1 MKRLIFILLL
11 FILILSLS
19 SAGILRGGSFDGD
32 KAGVMTGYSDSSLS
46 GGALAL
52 LGKGLAVT
60 LLLIST
66 SAILG
71 CILGFAF
78 CLIRMTGRKVA
89 GAKDVAEECAAG
101 SRRARMLFDEYGSR
115 LADFISPVLMR
126 FGADMLVLGGNI
138 SRAYG
143 LFGPALENGMERNG
157 CDVRVRTSALLGRAA
172 MTGAASLFRAGD

>member
-1 MKRLIFILLL
+1 
-11 FILILSLS
+11 
-19 SAGILRGGSFDGD
+19 
-32 KAGVMTGYSDSSLS
+32 
-46 GGALAL
+46 
-52 LGKGLAVT
+52 
-60 LLLIST
+60 
-66 SAILG
+66 
-71 CILGFAF
+71 
-78 CLIRMTGRKVA
+78 
-89 GAKDVAEECAAG
+89 
-101 SRRARMLFDEYGSR
+101 MLFDEYGSR

>member
-11 FILILSLS
+11 LILILSLS
-19 SAGILRGGSFDGD
+19 SAGILRGGSFGGN
-32 KAGVMTGYSDSSLS
+32 KAGIMTVYSDSSLS

-89 GAKDVAEECAAG
+89 DAIDLSVNEEKEKTKA
-101 SRRARMLFDEYGSR
+101 
-115 LADFISPVLMR
+115 
-126 FGADMLVLGGNI
+126 
-138 SRAYG
+138 
-143 LFGPALENGMERNG
+143 
-157 CDVRVRTSALLGRAA
+157 
-172 MTGAASLFRAGD
+172 